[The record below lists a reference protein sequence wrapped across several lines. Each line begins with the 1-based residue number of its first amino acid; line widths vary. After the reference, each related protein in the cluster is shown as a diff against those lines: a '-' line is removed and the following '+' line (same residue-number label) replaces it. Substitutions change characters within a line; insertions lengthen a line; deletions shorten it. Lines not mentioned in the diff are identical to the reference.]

1 LYFRKEIPANGIVV
15 SIVLTPDGSGAV
27 VQLADGTLFL
37 YKLDQDEMLQ
47 YSKLLPEA
55 CETLQVQ

>member
-1 LYFRKEIPANGIVV
+1 VV
-15 SIVLTPDGSGAV
+15 LIPDGSGAV

-37 YKLDQDEMLQ
+37 YKLDQDEMVQ

-55 CETLQVQ
+55 CETLQVLQ